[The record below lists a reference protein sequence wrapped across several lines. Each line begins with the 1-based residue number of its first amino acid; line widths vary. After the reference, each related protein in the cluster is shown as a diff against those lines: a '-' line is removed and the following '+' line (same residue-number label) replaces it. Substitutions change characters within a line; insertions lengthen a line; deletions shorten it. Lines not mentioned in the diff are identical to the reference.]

1 MPSIGK
7 RVSWAIVLLVLGA
20 LMLAVLAADYVFVN
34 FIHSG
39 SVDPP

>member
-1 MPSIGK
+1 MLFRGK
-7 RVSWAIVLLVLGA
+7 RVSWTTVLLILG
-20 LMLAVLAADYVFVN
+20 LLLLAVVTADYVFVN